1 MFEYKNDNIYL
12 AKFMIFKYN
21 YIYLIDEFGIFLNNI
36 NIFNFHCF
44 NNNL

>member
-12 AKFMIFKYN
+12 AKFMIFKY
-21 YIYLIDEFGIFLNNI
+21 IYLKDEFGIFLNKI
-36 NIFNFHCF
+36 NIFNFDCF